1 MTYSKGFIACVKV
14 NGKVLRE
21 DADIVTLPFGA
32 EYSVLLKNLTSVR
45 AQVKVSVDGTD
56 ATEGTWLIVPANGEL
71 ELERYIRNGNFDKG
85 NRFKFIERTGQIE
98 ANKGIGASDGLIRVE
113 YKSEVVQK
121 VVDQTIIRR
130 HYHDEYFY
138 YPRPY
143 IWSYPRPYYP
153 WSGDYTITCNNTGG
167 EFTKSG
173 NIQGGQ
179 NSALGSKF
187 TTSYNTSTPPSKG
200 RSPLRSGSF
209 GSARAGSP
217 LRSMKMSAS
226 AAPPRNRMVQSAA
239 LNDVGITVPGSESSQ
254 KFVSGAWFKTK
265 DTSHVIVLQLRG
277 RMAGKVVKTAVT
289 VKSKAKCETC
299 GTVNKSSMKFC
310 GKCGTSLTII

>member
-1 MTYSKGFIACVKV
+1 MMYKDGFISCVKV
-14 NGKVLRE
+14 DGKILRE
-21 DADIVTLPFGA
+21 DAGVVSLPFGC

-121 VVDQTIIRR
+121 VVDQTIVRK
-130 HYHDEYFY
+130 HYYDEYHPWPHP
-138 YPRPY
+138 YPWVY
-143 IWSYPRPYYP
+143 PYYP
-153 WSGDYTITCNNTGG
+153 HYPYGTITWGTLGG
-167 EFTKSG
+167 AIG
-173 NIQGGQ
+173 NVQK
-179 NSALGSKF
+179 NSDLSTM
-187 TTSYNTSTPPSKG
+187 TTSYNVSTST
-200 RSPLRSGSF
+200 GSQ
-209 GSARAGSP
+209 
-217 LRSMKMSAS
+217 
-226 AAPPRNRMVQSAA
+226 NMVRSAA

-254 KFVSGAWFKTK
+254 KFVTGAWFKTEE
-265 DTSHVIVLQLRG
+265 TSHVIVLQLRG